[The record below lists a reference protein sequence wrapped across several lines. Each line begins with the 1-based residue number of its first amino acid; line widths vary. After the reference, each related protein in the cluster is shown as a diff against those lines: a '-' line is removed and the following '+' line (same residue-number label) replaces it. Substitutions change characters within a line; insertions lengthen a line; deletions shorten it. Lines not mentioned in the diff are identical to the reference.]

1 MTIGRMDQQQARV
14 LMQTSSTNLQVL
26 PSSCDNC
33 TARGTSYPGDSSY
46 LNGTSQE
53 ATASVLLLLLQPPQ
67 QVLMSAPEIAI
78 GVLSTVAVLAVQNT
92 WVCVRRR
99 NLSSRLVRRGGV
111 GRHAGHGTEAK
122 TAFIATVKRLVL
134 RSFARFSF
142 RV

>member
-1 MTIGRMDQQQARV
+1 MTIGRLDQQQARV

-26 PSSCDNC
+26 PSSCCDNC

-92 WVCVRRR
+92 WVCTD
-99 NLSSRLVRRGGV
+99 LTEEQATLDKDIYGSRVV
-111 GRHAGHGTEAK
+111 GK
-122 TAFIATVKRLVL
+122 L
-134 RSFARFSF
+134 RSCKKLAGS
-142 RV
+142 